1 MPENSADSRIKAP
14 MSLRTLIGILLPGLL
29 LALTPI
35 TNADRYPYIYYLRVF
50 WLSASLLAFLFILFN
65 ALRKAGRLKWGTDA
79 LVVRNRSYSG
89 KEIKAIYIDGP
100 LVGILPEGKRIVPVN
115 LCFRFIEDREQD
127 MKRLMNWTEAN
138 GIKLKY
144 KRFVKWM

>member
-1 MPENSADSRIKAP
+1 
-14 MSLRTLIGILLPGLL
+14 
-29 LALTPI
+29 
-35 TNADRYPYIYYLRVF
+35 
-50 WLSASLLAFLFILFN
+50 
-65 ALRKAGRLKWGTDA
+65 LRKAGRLKWGTDA